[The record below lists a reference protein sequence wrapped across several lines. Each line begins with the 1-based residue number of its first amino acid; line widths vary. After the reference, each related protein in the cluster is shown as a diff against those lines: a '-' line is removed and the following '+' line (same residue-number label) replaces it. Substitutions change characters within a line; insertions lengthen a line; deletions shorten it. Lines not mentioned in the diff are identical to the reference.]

1 MTRMVVYLGLGGLL
15 AVAAM
20 SWSASAQSVY
30 RGDSLP
36 GAASGLVT
44 HFQAADNGPTAL
56 TLVDPQARVL
66 AVYHIVRETGE
77 IQLKSVRNFAG
88 DLSLDEFNTGG
99 LSPEDVRQ
107 GIQRTQ

>member
-1 MTRMVVYLGLGGLL
+1 M
-15 AVAAM
+15 
-20 SWSASAQSVY
+20 
-30 RGDSLP
+30 
-36 GAASGLVT
+36 
-44 HFQAADNGPTAL
+44 
-56 TLVDPQARVL
+56 VDPQARVL

-88 DLSLDEFNTGG
+88 DMSLDEFNTGG

>member
-1 MTRMVVYLGLGGLL
+1 MVWYSGLGGLL
-15 AVAAM
+15 AIAAM
-20 SWSASAQSVY
+20 GWSATAQPPY
-30 RGDSLP
+30 RADSFA
-36 GAASGLVT
+36 GGIGSQLVT
-44 HFQAADNGPTAL
+44 HFQAAENGPTAL
-56 TLVDPQARVL
+56 TMVDPQARVL

-88 DLSLDEFNTGG
+88 DMSLDEFNTGG

>member
-1 MTRMVVYLGLGGLL
+1 VYLGLGGLL
-15 AVAAM
+15 AAAAM
-20 SWSASAQSVY
+20 GWSASAQSVY
-30 RGDSLP
+30 RGESLP
-36 GAASGLVT
+36 GASSGLVT

-107 GIQRTQ
+107 GLQRTQ